1 MRVRILLF
9 TDYTI
14 NSVVAA
20 SLPPASLSHCDRTES
35 QIAMPSNPLPQKA
48 MVLAGAALILIGSVL
63 AIWAVSSISSV
74 FASTPNEPLTY
85 SQPEGA
91 AQPGSAAETTAPSLV
106 SNPAR
111 AEAARVLPQSTPITV
126 LRAEESAVA
135 QPTSDPRPI
144 GMTVAV
150 PQAVP
155 VGFLRDLAAV
165 TLPDGKSVKVS
176 TNASEGPLLLDWT
189 SLNGD
194 GVYTVTFAAA
204 TRFDTIFPETTW
216 ADVQSAWSGDV
227 TTYTAVSVLA
237 NTLPALEQVLGPKGP
252 TVETQAVVSDVVAA
266 AWVDEES
273 TLALLPFDQLD
284 PELVVL
290 TIDGQTPI
298 ENANHFTPTAYPFT
312 AVLYAHDRAS
322 SNKERSQVQGLLA
335 ALPAGNRDP
344 AKLTVLTMTGVTAMV
359 RMMADEMDRR
369 GAEWPAEY
377 VGPELASADI
387 THISNEVPFVD
398 NCPTD
403 LREDNFNF
411 CTKKE
416 YFETLRLSGVDIIG
430 LTGNHQ
436 NDFGRLAALDS
447 LKFYEEHDLPV
458 YGGGRNVEEA
468 YKPLYVQHNGN
479 RLAFIGANSYGPEMA
494 WADSDYPGSAKF
506 DVNIM
511 SATIRNIKEKNLAD
525 LVLVELQYQESY
537 NTEPLFEQRNDF
549 NALSRA
555 GADIVTG
562 VQSHVPQGIEFT
574 DDRMI
579 LYGLGNLYF
588 DQMWSQATRENLIY
602 KHTFYNGRHISTQ
615 ILTTLLYDFGQPRFM
630 TADERARLLTRVFGA
645 SYWER

>member
-1 MRVRILLF
+1 
-9 TDYTI
+9 
-14 NSVVAA
+14 
-20 SLPPASLSHCDRTES
+20 
-35 QIAMPSNPLPQKA
+35 MPSNPLPQKA
-48 MVLAGAALILIGSVL
+48 IVLIGGALILFGSIL
-63 AIWAVSSISSV
+63 AVWAVSSIATV
-74 FASTPNEPLTY
+74 FASTPTTTGFT
-85 SQPEGA
+85 SDKGA
-91 AQPGSAAETTAPSLV
+91 AVAADATLPDAAPATNPSTTLP
-106 SNPAR
+106 R
-111 AEAARVLPQSTPITV
+111 KTPQSTPIAV
-126 LRAEESAVA
+126 LSAAESAA
-135 QPTSDPRPI
+135 ARPTSDQRPI

-150 PQAVP
+150 PSAVP

-165 TLPDGKSVKVS
+165 TLPDGKAVKVS
-176 TNASEGPLLLDWT
+176 SNAAEGPLLFDWT
-189 SLNGD
+189 PLNGAA
-194 GVYTVTFAAA
+194 VYTVTSAAA

-216 ADVQSAWSGDV
+216 RDVQAAWSG
-227 TTYTAVSVLA
+227 TSPTYTAVSVLA

-252 TVETQAVVSDVVAA
+252 TVVASPVVSEVVAA
-266 AWVDEES
+266 SWAATP

-284 PELVVL
+284 PELAVL
-290 TIDGQTPI
+290 AIDGQTPI
-298 ENANHFTPTAYPFT
+298 ENVNHFDAGAYPFT
-312 AVLYAHDRAS
+312 SVIYAHDRATS
-322 SNKERSQVQGLLA
+322 RNDREVVQGLLA

-344 AKLTVLTMTGVTAMV
+344 GKLTVLTMTGVTAMV

-369 GAEWPAEY
+369 GAAWPAEY

-387 THISNEVPFVD
+387 THISNEVPFVED
-398 NCPTD
+398 CPTD

-436 NDFGRLAALDS
+436 NDFGQQAAYDS
-447 LKFYEEHDLPV
+447 LDFYEAHNLPV

-479 RLAFIGANSYGPEMA
+479 RLAFLGANSYGPEMA
-494 WADSDYPGSAKF
+494 WADTNYPGSAKF

-511 SATIRNIKEKNLAD
+511 SATIREIKDNDLAD

-537 NTEPLFEQRNDF
+537 DTEPLYEQRDDF
-549 NALSRA
+549 NALARA

-562 VQSHVPQGIEFT
+562 VQSHVPQGMEFT
-574 DDRMI
+574 NERMI

-588 DQMWSQATRENLIY
+588 DQMWSQTTRENLIY

-630 TADERARLLTRVFGA
+630 TPDERDSLLTRVFAA
-645 SYWER
+645 SYWEH